1 MIKNQWY
8 GILEAKEIK
17 KGKLFGV
24 TRLGQKLVLWRS
36 DSGKVNCIFDKCC
49 HRGASLSKGKLAH
62 DEVNCPFHGFAYNKQ
77 GQVTLIPANGKNT
90 PVPERY
96 KVNAYRVEEKYG
108 YIWLWYGDYA
118 ENLPEIPFFEELRSG
133 FSYGGFSENWP
144 VHYTRAVE
152 NQLDVVHLPFVH
164 GDSIGRGDRTLVN
177 GPVVEWQDNLMTIYV
192 DNQTDN
198 GKSKALKP
206 EEIKDYKNMFSLQ
219 LQMPNIWQNI
229 IGKDLRIVAIFAPV
243 DEQNT
248 RIYLRF
254 YQKFIK
260 TPVLKQIVN
269 SLSGIGNKH
278 ILHQD
283 RRVVLTQLPTKTELK
298 MGENLIQGD
307 LPIIEFRKRRDLL
320 KSNAETN

>member
-1 MIKNQWY
+1 
-8 GILEAKEIK
+8 
-17 KGKLFGV
+17 
-24 TRLGQKLVLWRS
+24 
-36 DSGKVNCIFDKCC
+36 
-49 HRGASLSKGKLAH
+49 
-62 DEVNCPFHGFAYNKQ
+62 
-77 GQVTLIPANGKNT
+77 
-90 PVPERY
+90 
-96 KVNAYRVEEKYG
+96 
-108 YIWLWYGDYA
+108 
-118 ENLPEIPFFEELRSG
+118 
-133 FSYGGFSENWP
+133 
-144 VHYTRAVE
+144 
-152 NQLDVVHLPFVH
+152 
-164 GDSIGRGDRTLVN
+164 
-177 GPVVEWQDNLMTIYV
+177 
-192 DNQTDN
+192 
-198 GKSKALKP
+198 
-206 EEIKDYKNMFSLQ
+206 MFSLQ